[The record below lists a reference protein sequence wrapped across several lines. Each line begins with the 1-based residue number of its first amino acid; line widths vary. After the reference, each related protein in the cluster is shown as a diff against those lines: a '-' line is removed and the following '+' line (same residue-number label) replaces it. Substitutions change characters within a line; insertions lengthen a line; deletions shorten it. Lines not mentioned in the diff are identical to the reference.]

1 MEATP
6 LNGNSPSYSNS
17 LYAMWE
23 RSPALRLSVCCGG
36 VVLLLGTY
44 GFLQERIMAAPYGV
58 GAAAEYFKYTV
69 FLVFLNR
76 VVSCAFAFFM
86 VLVKGES
93 IKNGP
98 PLWKYAAVSV
108 SNVMATT
115 CQYEALKFVSFPVQM
130 LGKSSKM
137 VPVMGWGIAISGK
150 SYKLLDWLIALAV
163 TGGCTI
169 FLIGGNIL
177 SSKEQDAGKSEGLVL
192 ASIGLC
198 LMLGYLACDGFTSMF
213 QEKIFKDHNVTPYN
227 QMLYVNLFSILVS
240 CAALVAFGGFPQS
253 FAFAARHPMFI
264 PDALMLSFSATFG
277 QVFIYST
284 IFWFGALVFAATM
297 NLRQLVSILVSVGYY
312 SHPVT
317 WLQWTGVA
325 ICFSGLFLKTYLG
338 HLAYKEKDKKEG
350 SEGKATP

>member
-1 MEATP
+1 
-6 LNGNSPSYSNS
+6 
-17 LYAMWE
+17 
-23 RSPALRLSVCCGG
+23 
-36 VVLLLGTY
+36 
-44 GFLQERIMAAPYGV
+44 
-58 GAAAEYFKYTV
+58 
-69 FLVFLNR
+69 
-76 VVSCAFAFFM
+76 
-86 VLVKGES
+86 
-93 IKNGP
+93 
-98 PLWKYAAVSV
+98 
-108 SNVMATT
+108 
-115 CQYEALKFVSFPVQM
+115 M

-150 SYKLLDWLIALAV
+150 SYKLIDWCIALAV

-177 SSKEQDAGKSEGLVL
+177 SNKEQDAGKSEGYIL

-253 FAFAARHPMFI
+253 FAFATRHPTFLG
-264 PDALMLSFSATFG
+264 DALLLSFSATFG
-277 QVFIYST
+277 QVVIYST
-284 IFWFGALVFAATM
+284 IFWFGAVVFAATM

-312 SHPVT
+312 AHPVT
-317 WLQWTGVA
+317 WIQWCGVV

-338 HLAYKEKDKKEG
+338 HLAYKEKEKKDGNEP
-350 SEGKATP
+350 KASSAA